1 METLPLFPLQRVL
14 LPGQPMVLQVFE
26 PRYHALLADIGLT
39 PGVELEPSDAGDRP
53 RFGVVYIRDG
63 AEVGGMATHH
73 DVGTIVR
80 VEAARDV
87 DDGRRMIVVLGER
100 LFRVVETLPDDP
112 YPRAVV
118 APSEEI
124 DEAFARDYG
133 VGELTRALRRYLAV
147 LAESGRPANI
157 TVEISSNAAMA
168 SYQVASL
175 LRLSNPEVQELMEAN
190 GVEERVEREVRLLEL
205 ETQLLE
211 RTMGAG

>member
-1 METLPLFPLQRVL
+1 METMPLFPLQRAL

-26 PRYHALLADIGLT
+26 ARYHALLADIGLV
-39 PGVELEPSDAGDRP
+39 PGVEFEPTDPGERP
-53 RFGVVYIRDG
+53 RFGVVYIKHG
-63 AEVGGMATHH
+63 AEIGGSATHH

-80 VEAARDV
+80 VEAARDL

-118 APSEEI
+118 DPSAEI
-124 DEAFARDYG
+124 DEAFGGDVG
-133 VGELTRALRRYLAV
+133 VDELGKALRRYLAV

-157 TVEISSNAAMA
+157 AIEISSNAAMA

-190 GVEERVEREVRLLEL
+190 GVEERVQREVRLLEL